1 MAAVRLTPNG
11 VTATLAG
18 DLDLKPVV
26 QVLDIKSI
34 SVNGPPGAAPRFRIL
49 VSDGAATTSTLL
61 ASQMCDLARSGLVR
75 RGAIVQLTQ
84 YIVNNVNGRRAVV
97 ILNMEVLIPEC
108 DIIGNPV
115 VAPESGVSNPNSM
128 KVNQS
133 NGAPQIGSMQGNTI
147 NSGITH
153 TGNAPVIQRSMGGN
167 SSNLV
172 VRPSDS
178 APVFQPTVQ
187 PPYRPAP
194 NYKNHGTIM
203 KNEAPARII
212 PISQLNPYQ
221 GRFAIKARV
230 TAKGEIRRYHNA
242 KGDGKVFSFDLLDSD
257 GGEIRV
263 TCFNALVDRF
273 YEAVEVGKVYVV
285 SRGNLKPA
293 KKGYNHLNS
302 EWEMFLENQSTVE
315 FCPDEDCSIPAQRFS
330 FTTIDR
336 IEDSENNAILDVIGV
351 VTSVN
356 PTTTIQRKNG
366 METQKRAITLKDM
379 SGRSV
384 EVTMWGDFCNR
395 EGSQLQ
401 QMVES
406 GVFPVLAV
414 KAGKVNDYS
423 GKSVGTISS
432 SQLLINPDL
441 AEAHCLR
448 QWFDCGGRGASTQSI
463 SRDFTPAASR
473 NEIRKTVTQIKD
485 DGLGQGDKP
494 DWVTV
499 KAALTFL
506 KTDSFCYTAC
516 PNMIGDRQCNKKVT
530 KSDSGNWLCDKCN
543 QDFPECDYRYLL
555 QLQIQDHTG
564 TTWATAFQE
573 SGQELLGCSARDL
586 YMFKEND
593 DPRFSE
599 TLIQCLHQD
608 YLLRL
613 KVKEE
618 TYGDDRRI
626 KNTVAKVERIN
637 PVVESRLLLDGI
649 SRLLASY

>member
-1 MAAVRLTPNG
+1 
-11 VTATLAG
+11 
-18 DLDLKPVV
+18 
-26 QVLDIKSI
+26 
-34 SVNGPPGAAPRFRIL
+34 
-49 VSDGAATTSTLL
+49 
-61 ASQMCDLARSGLVR
+61 
-75 RGAIVQLTQ
+75 
-84 YIVNNVNGRRAVV
+84 
-97 ILNMEVLIPEC
+97 MEVLVPEC

-115 VAPESGVSNPNSM
+115 VPPESGVNPNSM

-133 NGAPQIGSMQGNTI
+133 NGAPQLGSMQGNTM
-147 NSGITH
+147 NPGITH
-153 TGNAPVIQRSMGGN
+153 TDSAPVIQRSMGGN
-167 SSNLV
+167 SSNKV
-172 VRPSDS
+172 ARPSNN

-187 PPYRPAP
+187 PSYRPAP

-293 KKGYNHLNS
+293 KKDYNHLNS
-302 EWEMFLENQSTVE
+302 EWEIFLENQSTVE
-315 FCPDEDCSIPAQRFS
+315 LCPDEDCSIPAQRFS
-330 FTTIDR
+330 FTMIDR

-448 QWFDCGGRGASTQSI
+448 QWFDCGGRDASTQSI

-485 DGLGQGDKP
+485 DGLGAGDKP

-499 KAALTFL
+499 KAAVTFL

-530 KSDSGNWLCDKCN
+530 KSDSGSWLCDKCN
-543 QDFPECDYRYLL
+543 QEFPECDYRYLL

-573 SGQELLGCSARDL
+573 SGQDLLGCSAREL

-599 TLIQCLHQD
+599 ILIQCLYRD

-626 KNTVAKVERIN
+626 KNTVAKVERID
-637 PVVESRLLLDGI
+637 PVAESRFQLDGI

>member
-293 KKGYNHLNS
+293 KKGYNHLN
-302 EWEMFLENQSTVE
+302 
-315 FCPDEDCSIPAQRFS
+315 C
-330 FTTIDR
+330 
-336 IEDSENNAILDVIGV
+336 V

>member
-1 MAAVRLTPNG
+1 MAAARLTPNG
-11 VTATLAG
+11 VPATLAG
-18 DLDLKPVV
+18 DLNLKPVV
-26 QVLDIKSI
+26 QVVDLKSI
-34 SVNGPPGAAPRFRIL
+34 AVNGPPGSAPRFRIV
-49 VSDGAATTSTLL
+49 VSDGTSTTPTLL
-61 ASQMCDLARSGLVR
+61 ASQLCDLALSGLVR
-75 RGAIVQLTQ
+75 RGTIVQLTE
-84 YIVNNVNGRRAVV
+84 YLVNGVQGRRVVV
-97 ILNMEVLIPEC
+97 ILNMEVLVPEC
-108 DIIGNPV
+108 DIIGQPIMV
-115 VAPESGVSNPNSM
+115 PEPGVSNQNSM
-128 KVNQS
+128 RINQINS
-133 NGAPQIGSMQGNTI
+133 APQHGSMTGGAMNT
-147 NSGITH
+147 GTRH
-153 TGNAPVIQRSMGGN
+153 TDNAPAVQRPMAGN
-167 SSNLV
+167 SSNMATK
-172 VRPSDS
+172 PSDS

-187 PPYRPAP
+187 PSYRPAP
-194 NYKNHGTIM
+194 NYKNRGTIM

-285 SRGNLKPA
+285 SRGNLKTA
-293 KKGYNHLNS
+293 KKDYNHLNS
-302 EWEMFLENQSTVE
+302 EWEIFLENQSTVE
-315 FCPDEDCSIPAQRFS
+315 LCPDENCSIPAQRFC

-336 IEDSENNAILDVIGV
+336 IENSDNNAILDVIGV

-366 METQKRAITLKDM
+366 MDAQKRTITLKDM

-401 QMVES
+401 QMVEC

-414 KAGKVNDYS
+414 KAGKVNDFN

-441 AEAHCLR
+441 AEAHSLR
-448 QWFDCGGRGASTQSI
+448 QWFDCGGRDASTQSI

-473 NEIRKTVTQIKD
+473 NENRKTVAQIKD
-485 DGLGQGDKP
+485 DGLGTGDKP

-499 KAALTFL
+499 KATVTFL

-530 KSDSGNWLCDKCN
+530 KSDTGNWLCDKCN
-543 QDFPECDYRYLL
+543 QEFPECDYRYLL
-555 QLQIQDHTG
+555 QIQIQDHTG

-573 SGQELLGCSARDL
+573 TGQELLGCSAREL
-586 YMFKEND
+586 YMFKENGD
-593 DPRFSE
+593 SRYED
-599 TLIQCLHQD
+599 TLMQCLHWD

-626 KNTVAKVERIN
+626 KNTVAKAERVN
-637 PVVESRLLLDGI
+637 PVAESKFMLDGI
-649 SRLLASY
+649 SRLMASY